1 MAPHVLPV
9 AGLVDV
15 CLFDKTGTITA
26 DELVCEGWVGL
37 DSDSLGLDSDS
48 LGLDSSDV
56 EGTYPSKAPK
66 APKASEEGK
75 GDKKGICARALH
87 PLPMQ
92 AMLSTLEVAGE
103 GEISSDG
110 DGDDSKGGC
119 LMPVMMP
126 LTSLSQELQSH
137 IAVCHSLSLLDPISH
152 PKRDQNKAQNSSES
166 EIVGD
171 PLEVALFDSLNS
183 LNIFNGSNGSRAT
196 SASDREGQGEL
207 KEVEGEVEGKINN
220 KWQLDRGR
228 VTGPAGIQYDVLRR
242 FSFDP
247 KLRLMSVAVGVI
259 RDIEEDR
266 PKKVPG
272 RFNVKGKDEDKGL
285 CKDEVKDKDK
295 EKNEGRR
302 EMEKEGQYK
311 DQQKDKNEGR
321 REVDVQIVCKG
332 SPEAVFRT
340 LCAAQRDNP
349 EFQRQYQQTHQAL
362 SRVGKRVIAFASKSL
377 LSRLSGTRSSE
388 SNGYSGYSGSGASDT
403 FDTSGSGG
411 TYGVHGVHDVNDLKR
426 SEAESDLTFSGFCAF
441 SCPLRADSAEAVS
454 EILEAG
460 ISVKMVT
467 GDALLTAGTSK
478 SLSLRLKG

>member
-1 MAPHVLPV
+1 M
-9 AGLVDV
+9 DV

-37 DSDSLGLDSDS
+37 DSDSFGLDS
-48 LGLDSSDV
+48 DSSDV

-285 CKDEVKDKDK
+285 CKDEEKD
-295 EKNEGRR
+295 
-302 EMEKEGQYK
+302 
-311 DQQKDKNEGR
+311 KDKNEGR
-321 REVDVQIVCKG
+321 REMDVQIVCKG

-362 SRVGKRVIAFASKSL
+362 SRVGKRVIAFASKPL
-377 LSRLSGTRSSE
+377 LSGLSGTRSSE
-388 SNGYSGYSGSGASDT
+388 SNGFSGYSGSGASDT

-478 SLSLRLKG
+478 SLSLRLKGLSVYFYVLVMSCFMWSDAHGVPRSYSIASLES